1 MRKDFHYL
9 RQILMAEKLENIIDL
24 LDRGVKLFPNNT
36 LTLDK
41 RNGKWESLT
50 FTQVKQQAR
59 HFAAG
64 LIKMG
69 VKPGDRIALMSEG
82 RREWLITELGML
94 MAKAVNV
101 PLSIKLNV
109 EGEVSFRLAHS
120 GARYLIL
127 SAPQAKRLADVG
139 FDPEGIT

>member
-1 MRKDFHYL
+1 MRKDFHYSH
-9 RQILMAEKLENIIDL
+9 QILMAEKLENIIDL

-69 VKPGDRIALMSEG
+69 VKLGDRIALMSEG

-109 EGEVSFRLAHS
+109 EDRMKFSAFLKGSDYAKHTISFQRVSS
-120 GARYLIL
+120 Y
-127 SAPQAKRLADVG
+127 
-139 FDPEGIT
+139 